1 MSKVSRL
8 IATLFYIG
16 YCPIAPGT
24 AGSIA
29 AMILYLFLPASIV
42 AHQYFWLIVL
52 LFAPI
57 SIYFTG
63 QAEKNMERDDQRIIL
78 DELIGYFVSILFLPR
93 SLLIA
98 VIAFALFRVFDI
110 LKPEPVRSIQN
121 LKGGWGIVMDDVLA
135 GVYSNLILQT
145 GYFVYKI
152 YYAGSG
158 V

>member
-1 MSKVSRL
+1 MNKVSRL

-24 AGSIA
+24 AGSFA
-29 AMILYLFLPASIV
+29 AMILYLFLPVSIV
-42 AHQYFWLIVL
+42 AHQYFWLVVL
-52 LFAPI
+52 LFIPI
-57 SIYFTG
+57 SFYFTG
-63 QAEKNMERDDQRIIL
+63 RAEKRMERDDKRIIL

-93 SLLIA
+93 SLAIA
-98 VIAFALFRVFDI
+98 VIAFALFRLFDI
-110 LKPEPVRSIQN
+110 FKPEPIKSIQD
-121 LKGGWGIVMDDVLA
+121 LKGGLGIVMDDVLA

-152 YYAGSG
+152 YFFSPT